1 MQYLLD
7 NKKIFIALAFIIL
20 IPFIIPILDVI
31 VKCILNYGRLIG
43 SNMRYIEE
51 GICFKKGLFINPFLC

>member
-20 IPFIIPILDVI
+20 IPFVIPIIDILI
-31 VKCILNYGRLIG
+31 KCILNFGRLIG
-43 SNMRYIEE
+43 TNMRYIEE
-51 GICFKKGLFINPFLC
+51 GICLK